1 MVRDTMTLGWACG
14 CQQIHWKKNIQI
26 SVAIVIQ
33 IAIPRGAS
41 PSQVKVLQEATK
53 YGKSNGVENIQVIK

>member
-41 PSQVKVLQEATK
+41 PSQVKVL
-53 YGKSNGVENIQVIK
+53 